1 MVTNS
6 SPRRPLV
13 QILIIL
19 FFLVSL
25 TATVVAWLITA
36 NASERRLKENF
47 FLDSNNTI
55 SWINTRI
62 ETYINL
68 LSGVQVSV
76 EINPGVT
83 RTEWDGYINRT
94 KILEKYPGLRSINY
108 VQKVPFT
115 NKDSFI
121 KEVLKENSNDPPYQ
135 SYSIRAIDSN
145 YVKDQKDF
153 YPVVYTTGKL
163 DDRFRALGFD
173 LSSEKKRAEAL
184 FTARDNAQLTLTPLI
199 RFVINPTNNGFSLIL
214 PLYQKEL
221 PLETVKQLQQAFIGA
236 IYAPFDVNQFFDS
249 ILKPNGQDAFPNLDL
264 EVYDFQSEDYLYDK
278 DQSISLLR
286 DNNRYAI
293 TAKQTLSFANRRWE
307 IVTGIPK
314 KFITDPKWAP
324 PSFIIIVSGLL
335 ASLATFFYLQKQLR
349 HENTPS

>member
-1 MVTNS
+1 MVPNTP
-6 SPRRPLV
+6 PRRPLV
-13 QILIIL
+13 QVLIIL
-19 FFLVSL
+19 FFLASL

-121 KEVLKENSNDPPYQ
+121 KEVLKENSNDSPYQ

-221 PLETVKQLQQAFIGA
+221 PL
-236 IYAPFDVNQFFDS
+236 
-249 ILKPNGQDAFPNLDL
+249 
-264 EVYDFQSEDYLYDK
+264 
-278 DQSISLLR
+278 
-286 DNNRYAI
+286 
-293 TAKQTLSFANRRWE
+293 
-307 IVTGIPK
+307 
-314 KFITDPKWAP
+314 
-324 PSFIIIVSGLL
+324 
-335 ASLATFFYLQKQLR
+335 
-349 HENTPS
+349 